1 MNTLKYIVVTVML
14 CSTGAAQQGR
24 RVLGQVRDVTGA
36 AIGNA
41 IVTIRAN
48 GSSATIATVQTDQTG
63 KFLSAG
69 LAPKLYD
76 LLFQAPGFEAVA
88 LTRRIDATHDITI
101 PLIKMV
107 IADVGGVLPDSKK
120 KR

>member
-1 MNTLKYIVVTVML
+1 VKYIVVIVML
-14 CSTGAAQQGR
+14 CSTVAAQQGR
-24 RVLGQVRDVTGA
+24 QISGQVSDVTGA
-36 AIGNA
+36 AIAHA

-48 GSSATIATVQTDQTG
+48 GSSTIATVQTDQTG
-63 KFLSAG
+63 KFVSAG

-76 LLFQAPGFEAVA
+76 LLFQASGFEAVA
-88 LTRRIDATHDITI
+88 LTKRIDASHDITI

-107 IADVGGVLPDSKK
+107 VADIGGVLPDSKK